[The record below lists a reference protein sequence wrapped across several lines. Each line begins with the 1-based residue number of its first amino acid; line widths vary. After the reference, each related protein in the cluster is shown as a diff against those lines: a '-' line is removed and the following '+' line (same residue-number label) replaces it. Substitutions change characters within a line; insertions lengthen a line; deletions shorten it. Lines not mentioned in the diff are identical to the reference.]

1 MSYDAAMRGLRAV
14 LIGVPPVV
22 LLVLAI
28 LLALPF
34 CATCGGQGEA
44 VADLVKRCKRA
55 TELLG
60 DDAHPARI
68 GVACGQ
74 TETSGGNGNAS
85 WSFPYT
91 GSRARGTVSY
101 DAFKRGGV
109 WTIDRATL
117 EVGGE
122 TIDLVACAAPPRQPA
137 APTGTLS
144 QTNADAAQATFSG
157 KVIRSTHPTLAV
169 GAECTGTLDR
179 DRGSPS
185 AHVVVTCGTD
195 LYDARGA
202 FKLDVLD
209 PTRSDDDHLE
219 YEDVGGTPACRL
231 SAANG
236 KGTLTVWSTTP
247 AWELVVDL

>member
-1 MSYDAAMRGLRAV
+1 MRGGLRTV
-14 LIGVPPVV
+14 LLGVPPIV
-22 LLVLAI
+22 LLVVVI
-28 LLALPF
+28 LVAMPF
-34 CATCGGQGEA
+34 CANCGGHSEA
-44 VADLVKRCKRA
+44 VTDLVKRCKRA
-55 TELLG
+55 TDLLG

-85 WSFPYT
+85 WTLPYT
-91 GSRARGTVSY
+91 GSRDRGTVSF

-117 EVGGE
+117 EVAGE
-122 TIDLVACAAPPRQPA
+122 TIDLVACGAPPPKPVVA
-137 APTGTLS
+137 AGTLS
-144 QTNADAAQATFSG
+144 QTNADAAQAKFTG

-169 GAECTGTLDR
+169 GSECTGSLER

-185 AHVVVTCGTD
+185 ARVIVACSATD
-195 LYDARGA
+195 LYDARGS

-209 PTRSDDDHLE
+209 PTRRDDDHLE
-219 YEDVGGTPACRL
+219 YEDAAGTPACRL

-236 KGTLTVWSTTP
+236 KGTLTVWSTAP